1 MFNNKCD
8 VVWAYLIDSKFWQKK
23 WVIILF
29 YILNILSFLL
39 IISWKLNNRTVYI
52 NNQINFSN
60 VLDSHQIHQYQINDP
75 QELEETI
82 IYLKSMFIFIIQGIF
97 VFSSKKGF
105 LGITLGTFVGSFV
118 GLGLAMVYP
127 SIIYLLELIYKGVF
141 KI

>member
-1 MFNNKCD
+1 MFNNKCNF
-8 VVWAYLIDSKFWQKK
+8 VWEYLIDSKFWQKK

-52 NNQINFSN
+52 NNQINFFN
-60 VLDSHQIHQYQINDP
+60 VFDSHQIYQYQINDP

-105 LGITLGTFVGSFV
+105 LGITLGTFIGAFV

-127 SIIYLLELIYKGVF
+127 SIIYLLELIYKGIF

>member
-60 VLDSHQIHQYQINDP
+60 VFDSHRIYQYQINDP

-105 LGITLGTFVGSFV
+105 LGITLGTFIGAFV

>member
-60 VLDSHQIHQYQINDP
+60 VFDSHRIYQYQINDP

-105 LGITLGTFVGSFV
+105 LGITLGTFVGAFV

-127 SIIYLLELIYKGVF
+127 SIIYLLELIYKGIF